1 MTGEQQIKHTN
12 TNPQPKILRVL
23 ATIVTYVCHPVFIPL
38 VMAYVLSKLSVSF
51 RDVQDKQIFLWL
63 ASIGLT
69 AVFFPLFTILLL
81 KPLGFISSIRLPTAQ
96 DRIIPLI
103 ATMTFYFWVT
113 HVFNNM
119 PGTAVP
125 LILKVLLLGNFWG
138 IILAFMANIFTKVS
152 LHTAGAGAMVGIMA
166 VLMIINPINV
176 VGPFMVA
183 IIIAGLIGTSRLILK
198 AHLPGDIWL
207 GYIIGI
213 LVQFLAYWYMK

>member
-1 MTGEQQIKHTN
+1 LSEEENIQQPEIN
-12 TNPQPKILRVL
+12 TQPKFLQFL
-23 ATIVTYVCHPVFIPL
+23 AKVVTYLCHPVFMPL
-38 VMAYVLSKLSVSF
+38 VMAYVLTKLSVSF
-51 RDVQDKQIFLWL
+51 RDIPEKPLGLWL
-63 ASIGLT
+63 LSIGIT
-69 AVFFPLFTILLL
+69 AVFFPLFSILLM
-81 KPLGFISSIRLPTAQ
+81 KPLGFISSYHLPTPK

-119 PGTAVP
+119 PGTPVP
-125 LILKVLLLGNFWG
+125 LVLKVLLLGNFWG
-138 IILAFMANIFTKVS
+138 VILAFMANIFTKVS

-166 VLMIINPINV
+166 VLLIVNPINV
-176 VGPFMVA
+176 VLPFMIAV
-183 IIIAGLIGTSRLILK
+183 IIAGIIGTARLILK